1 MARPFRGPTFDG
13 ILAHFV
19 LDEMSSHTGSGS
31 PDAEDLD
38 SFVEDL
44 LGDMVSLYKR
54 ENASVP

>member
-1 MARPFRGPTFDG
+1 
-13 ILAHFV
+13 
-19 LDEMSSHTGSGS
+19 MSSHTGSGS